1 MKIPRVTAD
10 ILAQLGG
17 SFVNLSMNKY
27 GSNVIEKSL
36 KEAGEEHVN
45 RIINEMIN
53 SPNLLTLL
61 QDPYGNYV
69 AQSALGVSKVRSSR
83 KKLVLH

>member
-1 MKIPRVTAD
+1 MKIPRVTSD

-83 KKLVLH
+83 KMIVLH